1 MDFIGQQ
8 GPTSKLHLVLLDLLL
23 LGLQLAML
31 PASLQRRRLRDA
43 ATSTEPAS
51 GTRIASSTAR
61 AASRQDLD
69 SEERGVR
76 RSQEEES
83 IEMQD
88 LSSTRTNNNN
98 NSSAQE
104 QPTTASEEHE
114 TLLAPPRPQPAN
126 DTAIIDMFNSGQVT
140 LINLDPWDTV
150 KDQARLMR
158 HPPPPSESSTRAE
171 QRTLRAEIAGR
182 MLRMRFGAGGLR

>member
-31 PASLQRRRLRDA
+31 PASLQRRKLRDS
-43 ATSTEPAS
+43 ATSTEAAIE
-51 GTRIASSTAR
+51 TRTASSAR
-61 AASRQDLD
+61 ATSRQDLD

-76 RSQEEES
+76 RSQEEEES

-88 LSSTRTNNNN
+88 LGSTRNINN
-98 NSSAQE
+98 NSSAQD
-104 QPTTASEEHE
+104 QATISSEEHS
-114 TLLAPPRPQPAN
+114 TLLAPPRHQPAN

-140 LINLDPWDTV
+140 LINLDPWATV

-158 HPPPPSESSTRAE
+158 HPPPPSESSTRVE

-182 MLRMRFGAGGLR
+182 MLRMRFGAGGWR